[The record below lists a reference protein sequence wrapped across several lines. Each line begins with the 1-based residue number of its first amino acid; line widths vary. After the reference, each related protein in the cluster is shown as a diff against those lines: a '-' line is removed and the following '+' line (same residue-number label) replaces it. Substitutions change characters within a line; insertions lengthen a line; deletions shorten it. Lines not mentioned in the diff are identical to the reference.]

1 MPFYKFIVLLIFI
14 KRSAQGI
21 AAFGSPAAF
30 NADAFRITFV
40 IGIVFAFGCFAV
52 NADGLAG
59 VIQSAGI
66 AIAVFPTE

>member
-1 MPFYKFIVLLIFI
+1 MLFYKFILLLIFI

-30 NADAFRITFV
+30 NADAFRIAFV
-40 IGIVFAFGCFAV
+40 IGIVFAFGCFTI
-52 NADGLAG
+52 NADCLAG
-59 VIQSAGI
+59 VIESTGI